1 MCLMLLLLQFHIHW
15 LSSLGSRLEQCDDLS
30 LSVNRMMVKNE
41 EVNLS
46 EEKHAGYFHHPS

>member
-1 MCLMLLLLQFHIHW
+1 MLLLLQFHIHW